1 MLITTMSPFVL
12 QTIIV
17 FGAMALVAAGSTYF
31 TARGTSAGDVPRFL
45 YRARRRGARGSST
58 EEYPPRIPLGGKR
71 L

>member
-1 MLITTMSPFVL
+1 MSPFVL

-31 TARGTSAGDVPRFL
+31 TTRGTSAGDGLPRFS

-58 EEYPPRIPLGGKR
+58 EEYPSRIPLGGRR